1 MKDDSGSFL
10 RITSGPAG
18 SAISF
23 DVGQGILEQIAGKHA
38 VFDIIARAE
47 DGKETQMSV
56 DCNFGELGDCGR
68 KRYAVGNQRNEYLFD
83 VQMPAKRPGAAGSIA
98 INSDFDKQG
107 KSVDIYEI
115 RVSVTE

>member
-1 MKDDSGSFL
+1 
-10 RITSGPAG
+10 
-18 SAISF
+18 
-23 DVGQGILEQIAGKHA
+23 
-38 VFDIIARAE
+38 
-47 DGKETQMSV
+47 MSV

-107 KSVDIYEI
+107 KSVDNYEI